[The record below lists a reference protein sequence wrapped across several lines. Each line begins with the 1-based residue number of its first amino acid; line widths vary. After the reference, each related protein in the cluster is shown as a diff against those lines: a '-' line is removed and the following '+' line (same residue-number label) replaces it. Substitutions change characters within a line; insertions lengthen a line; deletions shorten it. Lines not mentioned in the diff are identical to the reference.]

1 MSEARVPGKRVLIA
15 DDHPLYC
22 EALRAVV
29 PQACPDADIHEAA
42 SQAEVLAAVTSD
54 ASFDL
59 VLLDLNI
66 PGAVGFSCLSALRRV
81 APLTPV
87 VVISAVDDAR
97 TMQEVILG
105 GANAYVPKSAPR
117 QVLVNAI
124 RAILAGGTYIPAEVV
139 AALRQSH
146 TQSQARDEPAAS
158 RDELTLRQRR
168 VLELLSQGMSNKQ
181 IARALAISEIT
192 VKAHVSSIFR
202 KLAVTNRVQAVIEAG
217 RLLGKNPG
225 H

>member
-1 MSEARVPGKRVLIA
+1 MPDKRVLIA

-29 PQACPDADIHEAA
+29 PQACPGAEICEAA
-42 SQAEVLAAVTSD
+42 SQAEVLAAVNSD
-54 ASFDL
+54 AAFDL

-66 PGAVGFSCLSALRRV
+66 PGASGFSCLSALRRV

-87 VVISAVDDAR
+87 VVISAIDDAR
-97 TMQEVILG
+97 TMQDVILG

-117 QVLVNAI
+117 QVLINTM
-124 RAILAGGTYIPAEVV
+124 RAILAGGTYLPAEVV

-146 TQSQARDEPAAS
+146 SRAREEPAA

-202 KLAVTNRVQAVIEAG
+202 KLGVTNRVQAVIEAG

>member
-1 MSEARVPGKRVLIA
+1 VSEDAVPGKRVLIA

-29 PQACPDADIHEAA
+29 PQACPEAEIREAA

-54 ASFDL
+54 AAFDL
-59 VLLDLNI
+59 VLLDLNL
-66 PGAVGFSCLSALRRV
+66 PGAAGVSCLSALRRV

-97 TMQEVILG
+97 TMQAAILG

-117 QVLVNAI
+117 QVLINAI
-124 RAILAGGTYIPAEVV
+124 RAILAGGTYMPAEVV
-139 AALRQSH
+139 AALRESHSQS
-146 TQSQARDEPAAS
+146 REEPVPG
-158 RDELTLRQRR
+158 RDELTLRQKR
-168 VLELLSQGMSNKQ
+168 VLELLSQGLSNKQ
-181 IARALAISEIT
+181 IARTLAISEIT

-202 KLAVTNRVQAVIEAG
+202 KLGVNNRVQAVIEAG
-217 RLLGKNPG
+217 RLLGKGGG

>member
-1 MSEARVPGKRVLIA
+1 MPGKRVLIA

-29 PQACPDADIHEAA
+29 PQACPEAEIREAA

-54 ASFDL
+54 AVFDL

-66 PGAVGFSCLSALRRV
+66 PGASGFSCLSALRRV

-124 RAILAGGTYIPAEVV
+124 GAILAGGTYMPAEVV
-139 AALRQSH
+139 AALRESHAQS
-146 TQSQARDEPAAS
+146 REEPAAA

-168 VLELLSQGMSNKQ
+168 VLELLSQGLSNKQ
-181 IARALAISEIT
+181 IARTLEISEIT

-202 KLAVTNRVQAVIEAG
+202 KLGVTNRVQAVIEAG
-217 RLLGKNPG
+217 RVLGKAPG

>member
-1 MSEARVPGKRVLIA
+1 MPDKRVLIA

-29 PQACPDADIHEAA
+29 PQACPDAEIREAA
-42 SQAEVLAAVTSD
+42 SQAEVIAAVTSD

-66 PGAVGFSCLSALRRV
+66 PGANGFSCLSALRRV

-97 TMQEVILG
+97 TMQDVILG

-117 QVLVNAI
+117 QVLINAI
-124 RAILAGGTYIPAEVV
+124 RAILAGGTYMPAEVV
-139 AALRQSH
+139 AALRESH
-146 TQSQARDEPAAS
+146 SQAPSREEPAAA
-158 RDELTLRQRR
+158 RDQLTLRQRR

-202 KLAVTNRVQAVIEAG
+202 KLGVTNRVQAVIEAG
-217 RLLGKNPG
+217 RLLGKAPG

>member
-1 MSEARVPGKRVLIA
+1 MAGKRVLIA

-29 PQACPDADIHEAA
+29 PQACPEAEVHEAA
-42 SQAEVLAAVTSD
+42 SQAEVLAAVASD

-66 PGAVGFSCLSALRRV
+66 PGASGFSCLSALRRV

-87 VVISAVDDAR
+87 VVFSAVDDPR
-97 TMQEVILG
+97 TMQDVILG

-117 QVLVNAI
+117 QVLINAS
-124 RAILAGGTYIPAEVV
+124 RAILAGGTYMPAEVV
-139 AALRQSH
+139 AALRHSH
-146 TQSQARDEPAAS
+146 AQAREEPAAA

-181 IARALAISEIT
+181 IARALEISEIT

-202 KLAVTNRVQAVIEAG
+202 KLGVSNRVQAVIEAG
-217 RLLGKNPG
+217 RLLAKNSG

>member
-1 MSEARVPGKRVLIA
+1 MPAKRVLIA

-29 PQACPDADIHEAA
+29 PQACPDAEICEAA
-42 SQAEVLAAVTSD
+42 SQAEVLAAVDSD
-54 ASFDL
+54 AAFDL
-59 VLLDLNI
+59 VLLDLNL
-66 PGAVGFSCLSALRRV
+66 PGASGFSCLSALRRV

-97 TMQEVILG
+97 TMQDVILG

-117 QVLVNAI
+117 QVLTNTM
-124 RAILAGGTYIPAEVV
+124 RAILAGGTYMPAEVV

-146 TQSQARDEPAAS
+146 SRAREEPAAAL
-158 RDELTLRQRR
+158 DELTLRQRR
-168 VLELLSQGMSNKQ
+168 VLELMSQGMSNKQ

-202 KLAVTNRVQAVIEAG
+202 KLGVTNRVQAVIEAG